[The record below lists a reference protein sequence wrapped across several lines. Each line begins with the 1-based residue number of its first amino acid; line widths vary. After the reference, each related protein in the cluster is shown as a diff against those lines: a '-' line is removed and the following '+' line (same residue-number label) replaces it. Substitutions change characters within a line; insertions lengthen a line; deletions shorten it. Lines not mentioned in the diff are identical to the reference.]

1 MQFRLQLWSTFFGD
15 KVKCRSHGPLQ
26 SFELVAVELALVAP
40 AEHHE
45 TQPEQAAP
53 DLPGHALALA
63 DPVEVA
69 RVALQAALSRR
80 LNPS

>member
-1 MQFRLQLWSTFFGD
+1 MNASL
-15 KVKCRSHGPLQ
+15 KCCSDSALQ
-26 SFELVAVELALVAP
+26 SFELVAAQPPLVAP

-53 DLPGHALALA
+53 DLPGHALALPDA
-63 DPVEVA
+63 VEVA
-69 RVALQAALSRR
+69 QQMALQAALSRR